1 MELSQLRAFL
11 TVAREGNLTRA
22 AQQLHLTQPA
32 VSLQIKALQQS
43 LKVQL
48 FLRTPTGMTLTSDGA
63 KLLPLAERVISGSVE
78 LMHAAQALNSTLS
91 GHLAIGTILD
101 PEFTRLGAFLKLL
114 VEAHPHISTRLQQ
127 GMSGWVEQQI
137 RNGHLDVGYF
147 VGTPARDCHSL
158 VLTSFV
164 YNVVAPQG
172 WRRRVEDKDWKS
184 LATLP
189 WVWSPPESV
198 HNRLLTKVFDQYQ
211 SNPGKVAMV
220 DQEASMLDLV
230 KSGIG
235 LSLVRDSVALREA
248 RAHGLVI
255 ANAVSVTTELSFLC
269 LNSRRHEPTIAHAF
283 QLLHDLWQQ

>member
-1 MELSQLRAFL
+1 MDLAQLRAFIM
-11 TVAREGNLTRA
+11 VAAEGKLTRA
-22 AQQLHLTQPA
+22 ALQLHLTQPA
-32 VSLQIKALQQS
+32 VSLQIKALEQS

-48 FLRTPTGMTLTSDGA
+48 FARAPTGMVLTRDGA
-63 KLLPLAERVISGSVE
+63 KLLPLAERVISSSFE
-78 LMHAAQALNSTLS
+78 LLHAAHALNSTLQ
-91 GHLAIGTILD
+91 GHLSIGTILD

-114 VEAHPHISTRLQQ
+114 VEAHPHLSTRLQQ

-137 RNGHLDVGYF
+137 RDGHLDVGYF

-172 WRRRVEDKDWKS
+172 WRRRVEDKDWKA
-184 LATLP
+184 LAALP
-189 WVWSPPESV
+189 WIWSPPESV
-198 HNRLLTKVFDQYQ
+198 HNRLLTKVFDQHQ
-211 SNPGKVAMV
+211 VNPGKVAMV

-235 LSLVRDSVALREA
+235 LSLIRDSVALREA

-255 ANAVSVTTELSFLC
+255 ANAVNVTTELSFLC
-269 LNSRRHEPTIAHAF
+269 LNSRRHESAIAHAF
-283 QLLHDLWQQ
+283 QLMQDLWGQ